1 MEINLTNKI
10 ILLTG
15 ASDGIGKA
23 IAESLLTSGAT
34 VALHYRSQKESV
46 EKLVKSYPSTNS
58 AIFQADL
65 TIESAAQRLWEE
77 VIRQYGKVDAV
88 IHNAG
93 IFEPHDTDLPIDE
106 WMVVWHRI
114 MQVNLSS
121 VALISQ
127 LAINHFKEQG
137 DGRFV
142 FIASRAAF
150 RGETEEYMAY
160 AASKG
165 GLVSLARTIARSFG
179 KYNIKAF
186 VIAPGFTRTAMAE
199 QFIESYGEER
209 ILNEIALPSL
219 TKPTDIAPVIT
230 LICSG
235 LMDHATGSTIDINA
249 GSYMR

>member
-1 MEINLTNKI
+1 MEINLANKI

-23 IAESLLTSGAT
+23 LAESLLASGAT
-34 VALHYRSQKESV
+34 VALHYRSKKEAID
-46 EKLVKSYPSTNS
+46 ELVTNYPAGHSKG
-58 AIFQADL
+58 FQADL
-65 TIESAAQRLWEE
+65 ATESEAKRLWEE
-77 VIRQYGKVDAV
+77 VIQHYGKVDVV

-93 IFEPHDTDLPIDE
+93 IFEPHGTDLPTDE
-106 WMVVWHRI
+106 WMATWHRI
-114 MQVNLSS
+114 LQVNLSS

-127 LAINHFKEQG
+127 LAINHFKVQG

-186 VIAPGFTRTAMAE
+186 TIAPGFTRTTLAE

-219 TKPTDIAPVIT
+219 TQPTDIAPLVT
-230 LICSG
+230 LMCSG